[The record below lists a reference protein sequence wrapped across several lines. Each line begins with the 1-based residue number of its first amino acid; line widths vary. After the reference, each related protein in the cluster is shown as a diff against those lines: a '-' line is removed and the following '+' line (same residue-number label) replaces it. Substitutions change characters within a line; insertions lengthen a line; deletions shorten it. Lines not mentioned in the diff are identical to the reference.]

1 MTETLFAPVLSGE
14 ICAITSKSEVHR
26 LLICAALA
34 DKKTLIE
41 CKDTNEDILA
51 TADCLR
57 ALGAEITYTDGFFEV
72 TPINTV
78 PKKAILPCNE
88 SGSTLRFL
96 IPVVCILGTE
106 AEFQM
111 KGRLGERPLSPL
123 KELLEENGAVFTQ
136 KDNSLFVKADI
147 KGHFFSIAGNVSSQF
162 ISGLLFMLSVSG
174 GEIEITGKTESAPYI
189 DMTVNA
195 LRSFGCPVEKTEHGY
210 KITKTHPLHSPEKIT
225 AKGDWSNAAFF
236 ITAGVVGKKS
246 VTVTGLELDSA
257 QGDKAIINEL
267 QKLGAK
273 IVCKNDSVTAFPS
286 ELEGADIDASQIPDL
301 VPILSVAASY
311 AEGTTR
317 IYGAGRLRIKESDRL
332 QSVYDML
339 TSLGGKVKI
348 NPDGLEIT
356 GIPLSGGEVSS
367 CHDHRIAMSAAVAAI
382 LCEKTVTINGSEAVK
397 KSYPE
402 FWKDFNKLSDEKR
415 N

>member
-1 MTETLFAPVLSGE
+1 MTETLFSPVLSGE
-14 ICAITSKSEVHR
+14 IRAITSKSEAHR

-34 DKKTLIE
+34 DKKTVIE
-41 CKDTNEDILA
+41 CKDTNEDINA

-57 ALGAEITYTDGFFEV
+57 ALGAVITYKNGFFEV
-72 TPINTV
+72 SPTQSL
-78 PKKAILPCNE
+78 PKKALLPCNE

-96 IPVVCILGTE
+96 IPVVCILGVE
-106 AEFQM
+106 AEFLM
-111 KGRLGERPLSPL
+111 RGRLSERPLSPL
-123 KELLEENGAVFTQ
+123 KELLEENGAVFRR
-136 KDNSLFVKADI
+136 NGSSLFVKADI

-174 GEIEITGKTESAPYI
+174 GKIEITGKTESAPYI

-195 LRSFGCPVEKTEHGY
+195 LKIFGCPIEKTENGY
-210 KITKTHPLHSPEKIT
+210 KITKTQPLCSPEKIT

-236 ITAGVVGKKS
+236 ITAGVVGRNP
-246 VTVTGLELDSA
+246 VTVTGLELNSA
-257 QGDKAIINEL
+257 QGDKAIIDEL
-267 QKLGAK
+267 RKLGAK
-273 IVCKNDSVTAFPS
+273 IESENSSVTAFPS
-286 ELEGADIDASQIPDL
+286 CLKAADIDASQIPDL
-301 VPILSVAASY
+301 VPILSVAACC

-332 QSVYDML
+332 QTVCDML

-356 GIPLSGGEVSS
+356 GCPLSGGEFSS
-367 CHDHRIAMSAAVAAI
+367 GNDHRIAMSGAVAAT
-382 LCEKTVTINGSEAVK
+382 LCENKVTINGSEAVK
-397 KSYPE
+397 KSYPD
-402 FWKDFNKLSDEKR
+402 FWKDFYKLSDEKR

>member
-1 MTETLFAPVLSGE
+1 MTETLFSPVLSGE
-14 ICAITSKSEVHR
+14 IRAITSKSEVHR

-34 DKKTLIE
+34 DKKTTIE
-41 CKDTNEDILA
+41 CKDTNEDIIA
-51 TADCLR
+51 TAECLR
-57 ALGAEITYTDGFFEV
+57 ALGAEITYNNGFFEV
-72 TPINTV
+72 SPILSA
-78 PKKAILPCNE
+78 PKKAVLPCNE

-111 KGRLGERPLSPL
+111 KGRLSERPLSPL
-123 KELLEENGAVFTQ
+123 KELLEENGAAFEQ
-136 KDNSLFVKADI
+136 KGSSLFVKANI

-174 GEIEITGKTESAPYI
+174 GEIEITAKTESAPYI

-195 LRSFGCPVEKTEHGY
+195 LRSFNCPVEKTENGY
-210 KITKTHPLHSPEKIT
+210 KIIKTYPLRSPEKIT

-246 VTVTGLELDSA
+246 ITVTGLEPDSA
-257 QGDKAIINEL
+257 QGDKAIIDEL
-267 QKLGAK
+267 KKLGAK
-273 IVCKNDSVTAFPS
+273 IVCNGNSVTAFPS
-286 ELEGADIDASQIPDL
+286 TLKASDIDASQIPDL
-301 VPILSVAASY
+301 VPILSVAAAY

-332 QSVYDML
+332 QTVFDML

-348 NPDGLEIT
+348 TADGLEIT
-356 GIPLSGGEVSS
+356 GSPLSGGEFSS
-367 CHDHRIAMSAAVAAI
+367 GNDHRIAMSGAVAAT

-397 KSYPE
+397 KSYPD
-402 FWKDFNKLSDEKR
+402 FWKDFYKLS
-415 N
+415 